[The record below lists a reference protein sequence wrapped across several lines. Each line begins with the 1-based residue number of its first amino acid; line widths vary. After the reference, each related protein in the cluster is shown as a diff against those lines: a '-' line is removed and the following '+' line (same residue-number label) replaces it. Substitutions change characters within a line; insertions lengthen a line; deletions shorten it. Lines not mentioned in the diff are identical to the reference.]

1 VPYTD
6 FTVDS
11 DRWGSSGSSNWYA
24 LSPSTKLSLSWD
36 NYLLGNNDNSA
47 TSNFIGIF
55 TPVFTQNVVSGREI
69 TLSFLGAYH
78 DTVETFNRIALRNM
92 NTGGYQWFS
101 APGSTIMDYTPIDQ
115 TIQTEST
122 TGSKFSHGL
131 YTLTVTPNF
140 SGKARFLIGGHIS
153 GDPVSSWIRISNVK
167 VEKAGNA
174 SAYTPSSNDANERWS
189 QITQTTDNISSEVGK
204 KVGNDEIIS
213 KINQSAEKVSINADK
228 ISITGAD
235 IELGNGAKR
244 SVYSEIKNARD
255 GANIANSINNASTSV
270 RIMGDHINLTGNVT
284 FEAIDT
290 ERKGLKT
297 GKTNVHPNILSNWGM
312 TSISGGKIQ
321 TDQMT
326 AKRIN
331 IVRDDGVEVTNNGRL
346 KNDFIVASFSP
357 NFMSQPKAG
366 GNASWDIFYQR
377 GQWWTFN

>member
-55 TPVFTQNVVSGREI
+55 TPVFTQRVVSGREI
-69 TLSFLGAYH
+69 TLSFLGAYP
-78 DTVETFNRIALRNM
+78 DAVETFNRIALRNM

-115 TIQTEST
+115 TIQTDSK

-153 GDPVSSWIRISNVK
+153 GDPTDAWIRINNVK
-167 VEKAGNA
+167 VEKASNA

-189 QITQTTDNISSEVGK
+189 QIKQTTDSITSEVGK

-213 KINQSAEKVSINADK
+213 RINQSAEKISINANK
-228 ISITGAD
+228 INISGASINISSNPA
-235 IELGNGAKR
+235 
-244 SVYSEIKNARD
+244 IKKLEKEEVG
-255 GANIANSINNASTSV
+255 GANLLRGTTVDKDNLKYLVSVNGGTSNVDPTVSTLDGVPYFLVREVTGGTSSSYISV
-270 RIMGDHINLTGNVT
+270 RTNGDNSTLHI
-284 FEAIDT
+284 
-290 ERKGLKT
+290 RKGQTYVLSFVARKSLYT
-297 GKTNVHPNILSNWGM
+297 DDFRYTYLMRPN
-312 TSISGGKIQ
+312 
-321 TDQMT
+321 
-326 AKRIN
+326 A
-331 IVRDDGVEVTNNGRL
+331 E
-346 KNDFIVASFSP
+346 
-357 NFMSQPKAG
+357 
-366 GNASWDIFYQR
+366 
-377 GQWWTFN
+377 